1 MAQRPSESSVTRRPL
16 AWLAASTSLL
26 AGLVVVATAGL
37 VGHPAPGDSTV
48 LALLLAVTLAT
59 VAVTRQATA
68 AAVRVLA
75 RPAGRERRPAAT
87 PAYAGRQCD
96 PDAAGRPRPRAPGRR
111 PADLTSP

>member
-1 MAQRPSESSVTRRPL
+1 MAQRRAQDSAARRPL
-16 AWLAASTSLL
+16 ALLAASVSML

-37 VGHPAPGDSTV
+37 AGHPAPSDSTV
-48 LALLLAVTLAT
+48 LALLLAVTLAA
-59 VAVTRQATA
+59 VAVTRRTTA

-87 PAYAGRQCD
+87 PAYAARQCD

-111 PADLTSP
+111 PADLPSP